1 MKVSELVA
9 YVYCEIIKNKMD
21 SINFS
26 LIDDIRN
33 ELKECKIS
41 TVAID
46 MIEMIKNEQIN
57 ECIDLFE
64 NVILSKNKKNYASV
78 FAGLQGLVYLKA
90 KSSQSISFE
99 NFFNAIKYLDI
110 EYSKTIWIYL
120 TSLLRYPFF
129 INQEAQKYISCSIKK
144 CIDIY
149 EELAKRG
156 ERYYLDGLYNC
167 VVALHQY
174 KKCIVQFKSIET
186 EELKQCINRAKQI
199 DNYEI
204 TNIWSD

>member
-1 MKVSELVA
+1 MILWEKERNVKKKFLKVSELVA

-21 SINFS
+21 STNFS

-78 FAGLQGLVYLKA
+78 FCWFARF
-90 KSSQSISFE
+90 SI
-99 NFFNAIKYLDI
+99 
-110 EYSKTIWIYL
+110 
-120 TSLLRYPFF
+120 
-129 INQEAQKYISCSIKK
+129 
-144 CIDIY
+144 
-149 EELAKRG
+149 
-156 ERYYLDGLYNC
+156 
-167 VVALHQY
+167 
-174 KKCIVQFKSIET
+174 FKG
-186 EELKQCINRAKQI
+186 
-199 DNYEI
+199 
-204 TNIWSD
+204 

>member
-78 FAGLQGLVYLKA
+78 SLV
-90 KSSQSISFE
+90 
-99 NFFNAIKYLDI
+99 
-110 EYSKTIWIYL
+110 
-120 TSLLRYPFF
+120 
-129 INQEAQKYISCSIKK
+129 C
-144 CIDIY
+144 
-149 EELAKRG
+149 G
-156 ERYYLDGLYNC
+156 
-167 VVALHQY
+167 V
-174 KKCIVQFKSIET
+174 
-186 EELKQCINRAKQI
+186 
-199 DNYEI
+199 
-204 TNIWSD
+204 